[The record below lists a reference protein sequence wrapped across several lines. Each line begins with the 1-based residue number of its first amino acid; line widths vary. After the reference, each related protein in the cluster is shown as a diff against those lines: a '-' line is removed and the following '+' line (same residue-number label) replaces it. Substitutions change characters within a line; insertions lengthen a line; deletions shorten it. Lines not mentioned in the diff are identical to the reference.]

1 MVFSVW
7 CLVFDD
13 GGMMP
18 FLPFED
24 LKVFQL
30 AEQLADEIWDIVI
43 TWKYFEKITL
53 GQQWVGAADSVG
65 ANIAEGAG
73 RGTPNDNKRFIR
85 ISRGSFNETKYWL
98 RRARRRELVNADQ
111 VANLQPLIDQIGPSL
126 NAYMKSIGKNR

>member
-1 MVFSVW
+1 MA
-7 CLVFDD
+7 
-13 GGMMP
+13 

-24 LKVFQL
+24 LRVFQL

-53 GQQWVGAADSVG
+53 GRQWADAADSVG

-98 RRARRRELVNADQ
+98 RRAKKRK
-111 VANLQPLIDQIGPSL
+111 LIDAEQAAKLNHLIDKLGPSL
-126 NAYMKSIGKNR
+126 NAYLNSIGKTK